1 MLAGLLFFLLVLL
14 FFEIK
19 NNQEVVFSLPAQDEP
34 SLISISGIPD
44 IRDVYAAAASL
55 SPIEGS
61 EEVMSALFPHHTLI
75 ATELAEYWQKL
86 AEQVAEPSVI
96 VIIGP
101 AHDNQGSALIQ
112 GASWDYQTDFGVVET
127 DNKIINKLVESG
139 VVFDE
144 PSSFT
149 NEHSIGTHLPFIA
162 KIFPNVPVVP
172 IIAKSPAVESEARLL
187 VSALQENLPDD
198 ALVVFS
204 MDCSHG
210 LGSEK
215 AFVND
220 TRTLSLID
228 EKNFSVIGILDE
240 TYIDSP
246 FTLDAYLLW
255 VEANDWQS
263 DLTWHEHIG
272 HLTGFV
278 NEPGTS
284 YLIFFAFEKKEEIL
298 KMTIVGDIMLSRAV
312 GSKLYSVP
320 VEQAFVGVYDEF
332 LDSDLVFGN
341 LESILSTS
349 TIESSKEIRF
359 KADPARVDVLK
370 FLNFTHL
377 SVVNNHIGDYGRAA
391 WDESV
396 ECLKAADLAPV
407 GGYWND
413 GEIVY
418 SEAAGKRIAF
428 LAFDTT
434 THKITPE
441 QIVEQISTA
450 DANLVIVSFHWGTEY
465 QHLPSSEQIVLAHA
479 TIDAGAD
486 IVVGHHP
493 HVLEGIEKYN
503 DGLILYSLGNFVFDQ
518 FGEDENESLVV
529 HLEWSEEEKSFELV
543 PVRIEGHFPRTAND
557 KETTE
562 TLERLAG
569 WSNASLRAEI
579 LNGKIIW

>member
-1 MLAGLLFFLLVLL
+1 
-14 FFEIK
+14 
-19 NNQEVVFSLPAQDEP
+19 
-34 SLISISGIPD
+34 
-44 IRDVYAAAASL
+44 
-55 SPIEGS
+55 
-61 EEVMSALFPHHTLI
+61 
-75 ATELAEYWQKL
+75 
-86 AEQVAEPSVI
+86 
-96 VIIGP
+96 
-101 AHDNQGSALIQ
+101 
-112 GASWDYQTDFGVVET
+112 
-127 DNKIINKLVESG
+127 VESG

-341 LESILSTS
+341 LESVLSTS

-543 PVRIEGHFPRTAND
+543 PVRIEGHFPRTANG

-562 TLERLAG
+562 TLERLAS
-569 WSNASLRAEI
+569 WSNASLREEI